1 MAKMNIRIGRDN
13 DGAFRID
20 GDSTTKGIMRAV
32 AQARDKDTV
41 ASAKTLGHTV
51 MQHQQKKMVKKARKT
66 SLGRIAVQF
75 LKYSLCWENTLE

>member
-1 MAKMNIRIGRDN
+1 MSKMNIRIGRDN

-20 GDSTTKGIMRAV
+20 GDSTTHGIVRAV

-41 ASAKTLGHTV
+41 ASAKTLGNTI

-66 SLGRIAVQF
+66 SLGRIAIQF
-75 LKYSLCWENTLE
+75 LK

>member
-13 DGAFRID
+13 DGVFRID
-20 GDSTTKGIMRAV
+20 GDSTTNGIMRAV

-66 SLGRIAVQF
+66 SLGCIAVQF
-75 LKYSLCWENTLE
+75 LK

>member
-1 MAKMNIRIGRDN
+1 MAKMNIRIGRDR

-20 GDSTTKGIMRAV
+20 GDSTTNGIMRAV

-51 MQHQQKKMVKKARKT
+51 VK
-66 SLGRIAVQF
+66 SQ
-75 LKYSLCWENTLE
+75 

>member
-13 DGAFRID
+13 DGVFRID
-20 GDSTTKGIMRAV
+20 GDSTTNGIMRAV

-41 ASAKTLGHTV
+41 ASAKTLVHTV

-66 SLGRIAVQF
+66 SFGCIAVQF
-75 LKYSLCWENTLE
+75 LK

>member
-20 GDSTTKGIMRAV
+20 GDSTTNGIMRAV

-51 MQHQQKKMVKKARKT
+51 VKSQQKKMVKKARKT
-66 SLGRIAVQF
+66 PLGRIAEQF
-75 LKYSLCWENTLE
+75 LK